1 MSIYQ
6 DFIFGLF
13 DLIRGRRNIER
24 LRFLRKSQYWPKE
37 KLAEW
42 QLGKLNEV
50 LTAAK
55 EKSPFYR
62 EKLENV
68 SLPLTS
74 LEQIQSLPILTKS
87 DIRKHKEGIKCLG
100 IPEDLFILGKTG
112 GSTGEPMHYYYDK
125 RGRDWNRGCVYRSQE
140 WAGTYLGEKS
150 IQMTGSHY
158 DYTEFNKLKWKLIF
172 WLQRYKSLPV
182 SSLNNAVLE
191 HYYHE
196 VTRYKPTSIW
206 GYASGIYYFA
216 KYIEEKHKG
225 TDFNFL
231 KAIITSSET
240 LYDYQRET
248 INRAFGK
255 NKVYD
260 HYGSREFYL
269 ASECSS
275 HHGYHIHSEVI
286 LLEVVDKDNR
296 QKPPGELGR
305 ILITDLSNRVF
316 PFIRYE
322 IGDVGSLAADNDCS
336 CGIQLPKLAK
346 VEGRIA
352 DVIVLPDRIL
362 TPPNFT
368 ILLSDYEGI
377 EEYQIIQKSK
387 TKLVLSIVRNDA
399 YKNEYEKY
407 IRDSLAGLTGEGI
420 EIELRYVED
429 IPVPESGKR
438 RYIISEVSQSC
449 L

>member
-6 DFIFGLF
+6 DFFFGFLDF
-13 DLIRGRRNIER
+13 LRGRHNIEK

-37 KLAEW
+37 KLAQW
-42 QLGKLNEV
+42 QLERLNEV
-50 LTAAK
+50 LAIAK
-55 EKSPFYR
+55 IKSPFYQER
-62 EKLENV
+62 LRNV

-74 LEQIQSLPILTKS
+74 LEQIQDIPILTKAE
-87 DIRKHKEGIKCLG
+87 IRNNKDAIKCTAV
-100 IPEDLFILGKTG
+100 PEDLFILGKTG

-140 WAGTYLGEKS
+140 WAGTCLGEKS

-182 SSLNNAVLE
+182 SSINDEILE
-191 HYYHE
+191 HYYRE
-196 VTRYKPTSIW
+196 VARYKPTSVW
-206 GYASGIYYFA
+206 GYASGIYFFA
-216 KYIEEKHKG
+216 KYILEKHKG
-225 TDFNFL
+225 ADFNFL

-240 LYDYQRET
+240 LYNYQRET
-248 INRAFGK
+248 INLAFGK

-269 ASECSS
+269 ASECLS

-286 LLEVVDKDNR
+286 QLEVVDKDNR

-322 IGDVGSLAADNDCS
+322 IGDVGSMAPYSACS
-336 CGIQLPKLAK
+336 CGIQLPKLEK
-346 VEGRIA
+346 IEGRIA

-387 TKLVLSIVRNDA
+387 TKLLLSIVRNDV
-399 YKNEYEKY
+399 YKSEYEKY
-407 IRDSLAGLTGEGI
+407 IRDSLAGLTGEGV
-420 EIELRYVED
+420 EIELRYVDD
-429 IPVPESGKR
+429 IPVPASGKR
-438 RYIISEVSQSC
+438 RYIISEISQSC